1 MSAYT
6 SLIKSLKSKQL
17 RVAIPSFLVMVYALF
32 IYISMF
38 VILFNGGSPIDKL
51 VDFWMSYTPQWII
64 SGSSLLIV
72 ISKILWFTILGFFP
86 SAIALLLGAMIIL
99 RGVAFLFGFIGH
111 FFLFLKKFIIDTQDF
126 H

>member
-17 RVAIPSFLVMVYALF
+17 RVAIPSFLIMAYALF

-38 VILFNGGSPIDKL
+38 VVLLNGGSPIDKL
-51 VDFWMSYTPQWII
+51 VDFWMSYTPQSII
-64 SGSSLLIV
+64 SGSSLLMV

-86 SAIALLLGAMIIL
+86 SAAALLLGAMIIL
-99 RGVAFLFGFIGH
+99 RGVAYLFGFIGH
-111 FFLFLKKFIIDTQDF
+111 IFLFLKKLILDQQL
-126 H
+126 

>member
-17 RVAIPSFLVMVYALF
+17 RVAIPSFLIMAYALF

-38 VILFNGGSPIDKL
+38 VILLNGGSPIDKL

-64 SGSSLLIV
+64 SGTGWPAV
-72 ISKILWFTILGFFP
+72 ISKILWSFIFGAFPTI
-86 SAIALLLGAMIIL
+86 IALLLGAMIIL
-99 RGVAFLFGFIGH
+99 RGVAYLFGFIGH
-111 FFLFLKKFIIDTQDF
+111 IFLFLKKLILDQQL
-126 H
+126 

>member
-17 RVAIPSFLVMVYALF
+17 RVAIPSFLIMAYALF

-38 VILFNGGSPIDKL
+38 VVLLNGGSPIAKL
-51 VDFWMSYTPQWII
+51 VDFWMSYTPQSII
-64 SGSSLLIV
+64 SGSSLLMV

-86 SAIALLLGAMIIL
+86 SAAALLLGAMIIL
-99 RGVAFLFGFIGH
+99 RGVAYLFGFIGH
-111 FFLFLKKFIIDTQDF
+111 IFLFLKKLILDQQL
-126 H
+126 

>member
-17 RVAIPSFLVMVYALF
+17 RVAIPSFLIMAYALF

-38 VILFNGGSPIDKL
+38 VVLLNGGSPIDKL
-51 VDFWMSYTPQWII
+51 VDFWMSYTPQSII
-64 SGSSLLIV
+64 SGSSLLMV

-86 SAIALLLGAMIIL
+86 SAAALLLGAMIIL
-99 RGVAFLFGFIGH
+99 RGAAYLFGFIGH
-111 FFLFLKKFIIDTQDF
+111 IFLFLKKLILDQQL
-126 H
+126 

>member
-17 RVAIPSFLVMVYALF
+17 RVAIPSFLIMAYALF

-38 VILFNGGSPIDKL
+38 VVLLNGGSPIDKL

-64 SGSSLLIV
+64 SGTSLLIV

-86 SAIALLLGAMIIL
+86 SAAALLLGAMIIL
-99 RGVAFLFGFIGH
+99 RGVAYLFGFIGH
-111 FFLFLKKFIIDTQDF
+111 IFLFLKKLILDQQL
-126 H
+126 

>member
-6 SLIKSLKSKQL
+6 SLIESLKSKQL
-17 RVAIPSFLVMVYALF
+17 RVAIPSFLIMAYALF

-64 SGSSLLIV
+64 SGTSWPAV
-72 ISKILWFTILGFFP
+72 ISKLLWSCIFGAFPTI
-86 SAIALLLGAMIIL
+86 IALSLGAMIIL
-99 RGVAFLFGFIGH
+99 RGVAYLFGFIGH
-111 FFLFLKKFIIDTQDF
+111 IFLFLKKWILDQQL
-126 H
+126 

>member
-6 SLIKSLKSKQL
+6 SLIESLKSKQL
-17 RVAIPSFLVMVYALF
+17 RVAIPSFLIMAYALF

-64 SGSSLLIV
+64 SGTSWPAV
-72 ISKILWFTILGFFP
+72 ISKILWITILGFFP
-86 SAIALLLGAMIIL
+86 LAIALLLGAMIIF
-99 RGVAFLFGFIGH
+99 RGVAYLFGFIGH
-111 FFLFLKKFIIDTQDF
+111 FFLFLKKLIIDMQDF

>member
-6 SLIKSLKSKQL
+6 SLIESLKSKQL
-17 RVAIPSFLVMVYALF
+17 RVAIPSFLIMAYALC

-64 SGSSLLIV
+64 SGTSLLIV
-72 ISKILWFTILGFFP
+72 ISKILWFTILGYFP
-86 SAIALLLGAMIIL
+86 SAAALALGAIIIL
-99 RGVAFLFGFIGH
+99 RGVAYLFGFIGH
-111 FFLFLKKFIIDTQDF
+111 IFLFLKKWILDQQL
-126 H
+126 

>member
-6 SLIKSLKSKQL
+6 SLIESLKSKQL
-17 RVAIPSFLVMVYALF
+17 RVAIPSFLIMAYALF

-64 SGSSLLIV
+64 SGTSWPAV
-72 ISKILWFTILGFFP
+72 ISKLLWSCIFGLFPTI
-86 SAIALLLGAMIIL
+86 IALLLGAMIIL
-99 RGVAFLFGFIGH
+99 RGVAYLFGFIGH
-111 FFLFLKKFIIDTQDF
+111 IFLFLKKWILDQQL
-126 H
+126 